1 MPNYILSNTASQI
14 NTVLSQ
20 ANTNINRNL
29 FDFGAFSSIAGGDAN
44 QNLSYSS
51 FIGGGRFNII
61 LGSHCS
67 ILGGL
72 RNANT
77 GNYSLIGGGESN
89 ILIDSNYSF
98 IGGGYKNDIKSNSS
112 SIIGGDLNRISGE
125 SYSFIAGG
133 SGNYSSGA
141 FSNIFG
147 GLSNQALAPFSN
159 IIGRRSIIS
168 GSHSG
173 AMVMSDGQDRDH
185 VSKGEHTLHLDFASG
200 VYVNNVKIEQL
211 GGGGGDII
219 TNKTIYVDESV
230 GTDTRT
236 SLSRYNMSKPF
247 TTISGAAA
255 ASATGDLIYVRAGTY
270 AIDSQINLN
279 NEGSLYFEPGATVN
293 ITNNVTGFSFN
304 QATNDF
310 PAANSIRIQGHAD
323 FVLTGS
329 AGILTMP
336 TSNNAS
342 SPPIVAFECNSITGP
357 NAANGTLF
365 NIVNG
370 VLSVDAKTIAMT
382 TTFTAS
388 NATVFNITGTGD
400 VTTRIPFVYCG
411 RFVNG
416 SGTAFPFSDARAQIN
431 ADVWTLV
438 AYNATAG
445 MNLSLITTNFRIVNY
460 NHVGVGAALSWT
472 ENTTKE
478 SHVFRGIA
486 WGSLAGQRNIT
497 FASTGGSTSNKII
510 RLDQTN
516 IMRYA
521 TTNSLS
527 SNVPINVATYGT
539 FASVPATSNVT
550 FKIGSFTVDADVN
563 NY

>member
-44 QNLSYSS
+44 Q
-51 FIGGGRFNII
+51 IGG
-61 LGSHCS
+61 
-67 ILGGL
+67 
-72 RNANT
+72 
-77 GNYSLIGGGESN
+77 
-89 ILIDSNYSF
+89 
-98 IGGGYKNDIKSNSS
+98 
-112 SIIGGDLNRISGE
+112 

-133 SGNYSSGA
+133 SGNYSNGA

-173 AMVMSDGQDRDH
+173 AMILSDGQNRDH
-185 VSKGEHTLHLDFASG
+185 VSKGQHTLHLDFASG
-200 VYVNNVKIEQL
+200 VYINNVKIEQFL
-211 GGGGGDII
+211 
-219 TNKTIYVDESV
+219 TSKTLYVDPSV

-236 SLSRYNMSKPF
+236 SLSRYDMSKPF

-270 AIDSQINLN
+270 AINSQINLN

-304 QATNDF
+304 QATNIF
-310 PAANSIRIQGHAD
+310 PVANSIRIQGHAD

-329 AGILTMP
+329 AGILTIP
-336 TSNNAS
+336 NSINTS

-357 NAANGTLF
+357 NAANGALF
-365 NIVNG
+365 NTVNG

-388 NATVFNITGTGD
+388 NATVFNITGTAD
-400 VTTRIPFVYCG
+400 VTARIPFVYCG

-416 SGTAFPFSDARAQIN
+416 SGSPGAVARAQIN
-431 ADVWTLV
+431 ADVWTL
-438 AYNATAG
+438 ATYNATAG

-472 ENTTKE
+472 ENTTLE
-478 SHVFRGIA
+478 SHGFKGIT
-486 WGSLAGQRNIT
+486 WNSSAGQPHIT
-497 FASTGGSTSNKII
+497 FASTAASTTNKRI

-527 SNVPINVATYGT
+527 SNRAINVATHGT
-539 FASVPATSNVT
+539 FASMPATSSVT
-550 FKIGSFTVDADVN
+550 FKIGSFTVDTDVN
-563 NY
+563 SY

>member
-44 QNLSYSS
+44 Q
-51 FIGGGRFNII
+51 IGG
-61 LGSHCS
+61 
-67 ILGGL
+67 
-72 RNANT
+72 
-77 GNYSLIGGGESN
+77 
-89 ILIDSNYSF
+89 
-98 IGGGYKNDIKSNSS
+98 
-112 SIIGGDLNRISGE
+112 

-133 SGNYSSGA
+133 SGNYSNGA

-159 IIGRRSIIS
+159 IIGRRSIVS
-168 GSHSG
+168 ATHSG
-173 AMVMSDGQDRDH
+173 AMVLSDGQNRDH
-185 VSKGEHTLHLDFASG
+185 ASKGQHTLHLDFASG
-200 VYVNNVKIEQL
+200 VYINNVKIEQFL
-211 GGGGGDII
+211 
-219 TNKTIYVDESV
+219 TSKTLYVDPSV

-236 SLSRYNMSKPF
+236 SLSRYDMSKPF

-270 AIDSQINLN
+270 AINSQINLN

-293 ITNNVTGFSFN
+293 IRNNVTGFSFN
-304 QATNDF
+304 QATNAF
-310 PAANSIRIQGHAD
+310 PTGNSIRIQGHAD

-365 NIVNG
+365 NTVNG

-388 NATVFNITGTGD
+388 NATVFNITGTAD
-400 VTTRIPFVYCG
+400 VTARIPFVYCG

-416 SGTAFPFSDARAQIN
+416 AGAANAGSDAVARIN
-431 ADVWTLV
+431 ADIWTL
-438 AYNATAG
+438 ATYNATAG
-445 MNLSLITTNFRIVNY
+445 MSLRLITTNFRIVNY

-472 ENTTKE
+472 ENTTLE
-478 SHVFRGIA
+478 SHGFKGIT
-486 WGSLAGQRNIT
+486 WNSLAGQPNIT
-497 FASTGGSTSNKII
+497 FASTVLSTSNKII

-527 SNVPINVATYGT
+527 SNIPINVGTYGT

-563 NY
+563 TY

>member
-1 MPNYILSNTASQI
+1 MANNFRVRDLIADNIYISENQGNVVNTFGEQQI
-14 NTVLSQ
+14 SGIKNFTSLPTV
-20 ANTNINRNL
+20 N
-29 FDFGAFSSIAGGDAN
+29 
-44 QNLSYSS
+44 
-51 FIGGGRFNII
+51 
-61 LGSHCS
+61 
-67 ILGGL
+67 
-72 RNANT
+72 NT
-77 GNYSLIGGGESN
+77 GIYLNSNPSGYISSLLTSRTI
-89 ILIDSNYSF
+89 
-98 IGGGYKNDIKSNSS
+98 
-112 SIIGGDLNRISGE
+112 
-125 SYSFIAGG
+125 
-133 SGNYSSGA
+133 
-141 FSNIFG
+141 
-147 GLSNQALAPFSN
+147 
-159 IIGRRSIIS
+159 
-168 GSHSG
+168 
-173 AMVMSDGQDRDH
+173 H
-185 VSKGEHTLHLDFASG
+185 VDP
-200 VYVNNVKIEQL
+200 
-211 GGGGGDII
+211 
-219 TNKTIYVDESV
+219 SV

-236 SLSRYNMSKPF
+236 SLSQYDMSKPF

-270 AIDSQINLN
+270 AINSQINLN

-304 QATNDF
+304 QATNAF
-310 PAANSIRIQGHAD
+310 PTGNSIRIQGHAD

-365 NIVNG
+365 NTVNG

-416 SGTAFPFSDARAQIN
+416 SGAANPSNAARAQIN
-431 ADVWTLV
+431 ADVWTL
-438 AYNATAG
+438 ATYNATAG
-445 MNLSLITTNFRIVNY
+445 MSLRLITTNFRIVNY

-472 ENTTKE
+472 ENTTFE
-478 SHVFRGIA
+478 GHAFRGIT
-486 WGSLAGQRNIT
+486 WSSLAGQPNIT
-497 FASTGGSTSNKII
+497 FASTAGSTTNKII
-510 RLDQTN
+510 RLGQTN
-516 IMRYA
+516 IMRAA

-527 SNVPINVATYGT
+527 SNVPINVGTYGT
-539 FASVPATSNVT
+539 FASVPATSNIT

-563 NY
+563 SY

>member
-1 MPNYILSNTASQI
+1 MPNYILSNTASEI

-44 QNLSYSS
+44 Q
-51 FIGGGRFNII
+51 IGG
-61 LGSHCS
+61 
-67 ILGGL
+67 
-72 RNANT
+72 
-77 GNYSLIGGGESN
+77 
-89 ILIDSNYSF
+89 
-98 IGGGYKNDIKSNSS
+98 
-112 SIIGGDLNRISGE
+112 

-133 SGNYSSGA
+133 SGNYSNGA

-159 IIGRRSIIS
+159 IIGRRSIVS

-173 AMVMSDGQDRDH
+173 AMVMSDGQNRDH

-211 GGGGGDII
+211 GGGGGGGDII
-219 TNKTIYVDESV
+219 TNKTIYVDPSV

-270 AIDSQINLN
+270 AINSQINLN

-304 QATNDF
+304 QATNAF
-310 PAANSIRIQGHAD
+310 PTGNSIRIQGHAD

-365 NIVNG
+365 NTVNG

-416 SGTAFPFSDARAQIN
+416 SGAANPSNAARAQIN
-431 ADVWTLV
+431 ADVWTL
-438 AYNATAG
+438 ATYNATAG
-445 MNLSLITTNFRIVNY
+445 MSLRLITTNFRIVNY
-460 NHVGVGAALSWT
+460 NHVGVGAAFNWT
-472 ENTTKE
+472 ENTTFE
-478 SHVFRGIA
+478 SHVFQGVTWSSAIGA
-486 WGSLAGQRNIT
+486 AQMT
-497 FASTGGSTSNKII
+497 FTSTGGSTTNK
-510 RLDQTN
+510 RVSLYQTN
-516 IMRYA
+516 ILRA
-521 TTNSLS
+521 AATNSLGS
-527 SNVPINVATYGT
+527 TLPIDVYTYGS
-539 FASVPATSNVT
+539 FATAPAHSNIT
-550 FKIGSFTVDADVN
+550 FKVGAFTVDASA
-563 NY
+563 

>member
-173 AMVMSDGQDRDH
+173 AMVMSDGQNRDH

-219 TNKTIYVDESV
+219 TNKTIYVDANV
-230 GTDTRT
+230 GTDDRT
-236 SLSRYNMSKPF
+236 GLSQYNMSKPF
-247 TTISGAAA
+247 ATIANAVL
-255 ASATGDLIYVRAGTY
+255 ASATGDLIYVRAGSYNITG
-270 AIDSQINLN
+270 QITLN
-279 NEGSLYFEPGATVN
+279 GRGHLYFEPGTTVS
-293 ITNNVTGFSFN
+293 I
-304 QATNDF
+304 
-310 PAANSIRIQGHAD
+310 ANGIVAFLYSQSNPLIPPIYIRGAAD
-323 FVLTGS
+323 FVLVGT
-329 AGILTMP
+329 AGVLTMP
-336 TSNNAS
+336 SGSDLATV
-342 SPPIVAFECNSITGP
+342 VAFECNSIYSITTVTG
-357 NAANGTLF
+357 TIF
-365 NIVNG
+365 NCAIG
-370 VLSVDAKTIAMT
+370 VLSVDAKVIQLTS
-382 TTFTAS
+382 AS
-388 NATVFNITGTGD
+388 VNATVFNITGSGK
-400 VTTRIPFVYCG
+400 VTARIPFVYCG
-411 RFVNG
+411 IFVNG
-416 SGTAFPFSDARAQIN
+416 FGTAIPFSGARAQIN
-431 ADVWTLV
+431 ADIWTLIT
-438 AYNATAG
+438 YNATAG
-445 MNLSLITTNFRIVNY
+445 MSLRLITTNFRIVNY

-472 ENTTKE
+472 ENTSVE

-486 WGSLAGQRNIT
+486 WGSLVGQPHIT
-497 FASTGGSTSNKII
+497 FASTVGSTSSKII
-510 RLDQTN
+510 RLESPN

-521 TTNSLS
+521 TTNSLHS
-527 SNVPINVATYGT
+527 TVFIKVATYGAY
-539 FASVPATSNVT
+539 ASVPATSNIT
-550 FKIGSFTVDADVN
+550 FKVGSFTVDADVN